1 MIGFAVLLLCTV
13 GLTISVLRVR
23 VLRSIAPA
31 ASPASRGPSDLSVI
45 IPARNEADNLK
56 ALLADLRSQTV
67 APKEI
72 VVVDD
77 ESSDATA
84 SIASAAGARVIA
96 TGTRPNGWNPKVWA
110 LTVGAEASSGSV
122 LCFLDADV
130 RLAPSALGCLG
141 AELQQCGGLVSVAP
155 QHLIGAPVEV
165 LSLAC
170 NVIAVAGGGPG
181 FRPGPDG
188 SSQGAVGSCVVI
200 AADDYARAGGHA
212 ASPATIVDD
221 LRLAAAARA
230 MHIPVTL
237 RRGGAVVSM
246 RSYPSGLRSIVDGW
260 SKNLAAG
267 AATTQLL
274 VGLAVSGWLAALM
287 LPGVLVALG
296 QWSAAAVLWVL
307 GSIHSMWLARRVG
320 RFGVAA
326 AMAMPVIAAFT
337 TFVTVRSVLLR
348 FLRRDV
354 EWRGRRLSPSGLEHI
369 GARR

>member
-1 MIGFAVLLLCTV
+1 MIGFALVLLLCTV

-23 VLRSIAPA
+23 LLRSIAPVA
-31 ASPASRGPSDLSVI
+31 RGPVDMSVI
-45 IPARNEADNLK
+45 IPARNEADNLT
-56 ALLADLRSQTV
+56 ALLADLQLQTA
-67 APKEI
+67 APREI
-72 VVVDD
+72 LVVDD

-84 SIASAAGARVIA
+84 LVASAAGARVIA

-110 LTVGAEASSGSV
+110 LTVGAKASSGSV